1 MMHDFVFTSLILCP
15 RKIGGVPLF
24 FVFVNRRA
32 LITSSLALAGA
43 TAAPAALSR
52 RKRMGIVI
60 HSYWKRWHGRYSSLK
75 QPPFTTPLDVLDHVR
90 SLGAGSLQIS
100 VADWNRELAGKVRS
114 TCESYGMKLE
124 GSITLPRNEA
134 DIPRFEQELRLGKE
148 AGATIFRSYV
158 GGRRYEDFASLDAF
172 KAFKD
177 AAWRS
182 MQLAE
187 PVARRH
193 RVRIGIEN
201 HKDFHAPELVEMLTR
216 LSSPHIGCT
225 LDTGNSLALLEDPV
239 AVVEALAP
247 YVITTHIKDMAVQ
260 ECSEGFLLSEVPLG
274 EGILDL
280 PCLLDLIEKANPEV
294 EHHLE
299 MITREPLVIPCL
311 KEDYWTTFPDKPG
324 SMLARTLTM
333 VKVRKAEKL
342 PSVKNR
348 SLEDHLAFEEENIV
362 KCLKHAGE
370 KLGFDSIQVRKVAE
384 KDEK

>member
-1 MMHDFVFTSLILCP
+1 M
-15 RKIGGVPLF
+15 
-24 FVFVNRRA
+24 NRRA
-32 LITSSLALAGA
+32 FITSTLALTGVS
-43 TAAPAALSR
+43 AALAR

-60 HSYWKRWHGRYSSLK
+60 HSYSKRWQGRYSSLK
-75 QPPFTTPLDVLDHVR
+75 NPPFTTALDVLDHVR
-90 SLGAGSLQIS
+90 GLGVGSLQIGVKGWS
-100 VADWNRELAGKVRS
+100 SELAGDVRD
-114 TCESYGMKLE
+114 TRESYGLKLE
-124 GSITLPRNEA
+124 GSITLPKNEA
-134 DIPRFEQELRLGKE
+134 DVSRFEKELRLGKE
-148 AGATIFRSYV
+148 AGAVIFRSAI

-172 KAFKD
+172 KVFKD

-193 RVRIGIEN
+193 RVRLGIEN
-201 HKDFHAPELVEMLTR
+201 HKDFHAAELVEMLTR

-225 LDTGNSLALLEDPV
+225 LDTGNSIALLEDPL

-247 YVITTHIKDMAVQ
+247 FVVTTHIKDMAVQ
-260 ECSEGFLLSEVPLG
+260 ECAEGFLLSEVPLG
-274 EGILDL
+274 EGLLDL
-280 PCLLDLIEKANPEV
+280 PRLLDLIEKANPEV

-311 KEDYWTTFPDKPG
+311 KEDYWATFPDKPG
-324 SMLARTLTM
+324 SMLARTLAM
-333 VKVRKAEKL
+333 VKARKAEKL

-370 KLGFDSIQVRKVAE
+370 RLGFDSVQVRKAAE

>member
-1 MMHDFVFTSLILCP
+1 MKFIL
-15 RKIGGVPLF
+15 
-24 FVFVNRRA
+24 VNRRA

-43 TAAPAALSR
+43 SAAPAALSR

-90 SLGAGSLQIS
+90 SLGAGSLQIG
-100 VADWNRELAGKVRS
+100 VADWSRELASNVRQ

-124 GSITLPRNEA
+124 GSITLPKNEA
-134 DIPRFEQELRLGKE
+134 DVSRFEQELRLGKE
-148 AGATIFRSYV
+148 AGATIFRSYI

-172 KAFKD
+172 KAFKE
-177 AAWRS
+177 ASWRS

-187 PVARRH
+187 PLARRH

-216 LSSPHIGCT
+216 LSSSHLGCAID
-225 LDTGNSLALLEDPV
+225 LGNSIALLEDPV

-247 YVITTHIKDMAVQ
+247 FAVTTHIKDMAVQ
-260 ECSEGFLLSEVPLG
+260 EYADGFLLSEVPLG

-280 PCLLDLIEKANPEV
+280 PHLLDLIEKANPEV

-299 MITREPLVIPCL
+299 MITRDPLEIPCL
-311 KEDYWTTFPDKPG
+311 RESYWATFPDKPATT
-324 SMLARTLTM
+324 LARTLSM
-333 VKVRKAEKL
+333 VKARKAEKL

-370 KLGFDSIQVRKVAE
+370 KLGFDSVQVRKPAT